1 MKTLRNEKPLA
12 LIAVMLFAL
21 FMTTATL
28 TQADDAVMAVKGTI
42 VSVDP
47 NSGEVAVIDDAGKT
61 FMLKAGP
68 DNDLKILQK
77 GDTVKIEYNK
87 DNVIQSIH
95 MQK

>member
-1 MKTLRNEKPLA
+1 MKTLRNEKPFT
-12 LIAVMLFAL
+12 LIALMLFAL

-28 TQADDAVMAVKGTI
+28 TQADDSVMAVKGTI

-61 FMLKAGP
+61 FMLQAGSE
-68 DNDLKILQK
+68 NDLKTIQK
-77 GDTVKIEYNK
+77 GDAVTIEYNK

>member
-1 MKTLRNEKPLA
+1 MKTLRNEKSFT

-28 TQADDAVMAVKGTI
+28 TQADDSVMAVKGTI

-68 DNDLKILQK
+68 DNDLKTIQK
-77 GDTVKIEYNK
+77 GDAVTIEYNK

>member
-1 MKTLRNEKPLA
+1 MKTLRNEKPFALMA
-12 LIAVMLFAL
+12 LILFAL

-28 TQADDAVMAVKGTI
+28 SQADDAIMAIQGTI

-61 FMLKAGP
+61 FMLQAGSE
-68 DNDLKILQK
+68 DDLKTIQK
-77 GDTVKIEYNK
+77 GDAVTIEYGK
-87 DNVIQSIH
+87 DNVIQSIN